1 MNVFFDLDGTL
12 ADTRADLAKAVNM
25 TRRDCGLAEIPQ
37 ERVVECVGDGVRNLL
52 ARAIP
57 ERAGDVEAL
66 VPVQARNY
74 STCRLDATT
83 LYPGVRET
91 LQELSRR
98 GWNLAVVTNKPEA
111 DSAAILEGLGIARY
125 FKALVAGGTTPH
137 LKPSPETIRAAA
149 AAMRSPLKRT
159 DWMAGD
165 NWTDLSAAAG
175 AGIRAAYCTWGFGS
189 ARDERYNISISSMRE
204 LLRHCPDREEY

>member
-149 AAMRSPLKRT
+149 
-159 DWMAGD
+159 
-165 NWTDLSAAAG
+165 G
-175 AGIRAAYCTWGFGS
+175 AGIRAAYCTWGYGS
-189 ARDERYNISISSMRE
+189 ARDERYYISISSMRE